1 MRDPR
6 FRCRHCKKVGARRSP
21 EQCYCGS
28 EACQKARK
36 NAWRR
41 SKLRLDPDYRANQQ
55 ASTKAWLAS
64 QGGSGVYYRRYRER
78 RRQQLETGCADR
90 ADGGAFAPGSAAT
103 AVGAKSGAKS
113 DTETAQSP
121 VKSGRYRLVPC
132 DDAKSDAIVVE
143 LSVIAGGW
151 G

>member
-1 MRDPR
+1 MRDSR
-6 FRCRHCKKVGARRSP
+6 FRCRHCKKVRPRRSP

-64 QGGSGVYYRRYRER
+64 QGGSGEYYRRYRER
-78 RRQQLETGCADR
+78 RRQQQETGCVDKADR
-90 ADGGAFAPGSAAT
+90 GAIAPGSAAT
-103 AVGAKSGAKS
+103 AACAKSGAKS
-113 DTETAQSP
+113 DAKTAQNL
-121 VKSGRYRLVPC
+121 VISGRYRLVPC
-132 DDAKSDAIVVE
+132 DDAKSDAIVVQ
-143 LSVIAGGW
+143 LSVIAGG
-151 G
+151 